1 MLLTLI
7 LAVAL
12 SVGTLIFLV
21 GRFFSVPQDRLEPTL
36 IQSTIPVVGHA
47 INLLRHGT
55 GYYSHIMYVSDITLT
70 HISEPPL
77 TRELYTGSN
86 AASPSSLSDCPGLK
100 CML

>member
-1 MLLTLI
+1 MYEVIEVFLHQIRNLCQSVLSNMLLTLI

-12 SVGTLIFLV
+12 SVGTLIFLL

-55 GYYSHIMYVSDITLT
+55 GYYSHVM
-70 HISEPPL
+70 
-77 TRELYTGSN
+77 
-86 AASPSSLSDCPGLK
+86 
-100 CML
+100 